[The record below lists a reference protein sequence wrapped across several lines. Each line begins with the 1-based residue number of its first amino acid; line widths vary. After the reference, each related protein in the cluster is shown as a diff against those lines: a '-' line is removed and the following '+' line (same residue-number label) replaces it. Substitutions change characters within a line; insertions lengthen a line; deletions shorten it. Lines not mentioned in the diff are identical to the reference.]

1 MISYFIW
8 IIVGIIII
16 LVNLV
21 RLFSIKNKTKYTWL
35 EISAFSFGLF
45 FIISKFYSDPKRSD
59 ENYALKSIIKIAS
72 R

>member
-1 MISYFIW
+1 MTSYYIW

-16 LVNLV
+16 LANLL

-35 EISAFSFGLF
+35 EITGFSFGLF
-45 FIISKFYSDPKRSD
+45 FVISKFYSDPKRSD

>member
-1 MISYFIW
+1 MTSYYIW

-16 LVNLV
+16 LVNLL
-21 RLFSIKNKTKYTWL
+21 RLFLIKHKTKYTWL
-35 EISAFSFGLF
+35 EITAFSFALF
-45 FIISKFYSDPKRSD
+45 FVISKFYSDPKRSD